1 MKGKIMSDLNRAE
14 VLKIIEQAFRE
25 VAGESD
31 IPLPDQIGEETRI
44 LGGDSPFDSMH
55 VVNVIVLVEEGISDA
70 FDLDITLA
78 NEHTMS
84 QSKSP
89 FRSIG
94 TLSDYIVGT
103 LK

>member
-1 MKGKIMSDLNRAE
+1 MSNLNRIE
-14 VLKIIEQAFRE
+14 VLEIIERAFRE
-25 VAGESD
+25 VGEESD
-31 IPLPDQIGEETRI
+31 IPLPQDICEETRI
-44 LGGDSPFDSMH
+44 LGGNSPFDSMH
-55 VVNVIVLVEEGISDA
+55 VVNIIVLVEAGVSDT
-70 FDLDITLA
+70 FNVDITLA

-94 TLSDYIVGT
+94 TLADYIVGA

>member
-1 MKGKIMSDLNRAE
+1 MSDLNR
-14 VLKIIEQAFRE
+14 VKVRNIIEQAFRE
-25 VAGESD
+25 VAEEAD
-31 IPLPDQIGEETRI
+31 ISLPDKIDEETRI
-44 LGGDSPFDSMH
+44 LGGESPFDSMH
-55 VVNVIVLVEEGISDA
+55 VVNIIVLIEEGISDA
-70 FDLDITLA
+70 FDVDITLA

-89 FRSIG
+89 FRSIE